1 MSEVLPLSMPKDRKE
16 IVEIQRRQKFYA
28 VENAK
33 KSAFWK
39 DRLTGIDMNKL
50 DDPEEW
56 QKIPIL
62 EKDELRRLTS
72 EEFYTDFCIASGSEI
87 CEFWR
92 SGGAT
97 GKPLFYPKTYED
109 IRYNMVG
116 FTRTFE
122 CSGTDTGHVAH
133 NSFPLG
139 IHPAGHM
146 WARAARILDIG
157 SVWAGAG
164 TALPSAT
171 QLELIRTLKPA
182 LWMGMSSYG
191 LHLANLA
198 QSEGLDLSSS
208 TVNRIL
214 CTAEP
219 VSQAK
224 RNKLEREWGAEMF
237 DCFGMTECSM
247 MGAESDKRDGFHIW
261 TDLAYIEVVDEETK
275 KPVAAGEPG
284 LLIVTPL
291 FSNNG
296 APFLRWNAGDV
307 VTYKSEGATGSDFA
321 VFPVIQHA
329 HRTAGFFKVRG
340 ININHQEFEDFL
352 FENTAVMDFKAEA
365 LESEDSTDV
374 FKVSIEARGDAN
386 VAALRIAILDGTK
399 DRFELTPEVEF
410 LAVGTLAKEFESSVK
425 APRFTDRRG

>member
-1 MSEVLPLSMPKDRKE
+1 MSEVLPLSMPKDRRE
-16 IVEIQRRQKFYA
+16 IEEIQRRQKVKA
-28 VENAK
+28 VDNAK
-33 KSAFWK
+33 KSSFWK

-56 QKIPIL
+56 QKIPLL
-62 EKDELRRLTS
+62 EKDELRRLTA
-72 EEFYTDFCIASGSEI
+72 EDFYTDFCIASGSEI

-92 SGGAT
+92 SGGTT

-122 CSGTDTGHVAH
+122 CSGTDAGHVAH

-157 SVWAGAG
+157 TVWAGAG
-164 TALPSAT
+164 TSLPSAT
-171 QLELIRTLKPA
+171 QLNLIRTLKPT

-198 QSEGLDLSSS
+198 QSEEFDLSSS

-275 KPVAAGEPG
+275 RPVAEGEPG

-307 VTYKSEGATGSDFA
+307 VTYKSEGSTGSDFA
-321 VFPVIQHA
+321 VFPVIEHA

-365 LESEDSTDV
+365 LESEDGNDV
-374 FKVSIEARGDAN
+374 FKVSIEARRAAD
-386 VAALRIAILDGTK
+386 VAALRIAVLDGTK

-410 LAVGTLAKEFESSVK
+410 LAVGTLANEFESSVK
-425 APRFTDRRG
+425 APRFMDKRG